1 MTYSSLIF
9 HLRMSHFVFVGTEQL
24 KNQELIDQ
32 IVAKLKQLRTEHG
45 LTQEDVYN
53 DTGIHIARIETG
65 KVNISISTL
74 AALASYFN
82 ISLEVF
88 FQNIKD

>member
-1 MTYSSLIF
+1 MTNTSLLFRLQIC
-9 HLRMSHFVFVGTEQL
+9 HFVFVGSEQL

-32 IVAKLKQLRTEHG
+32 IVAKLKQLRTERG

-74 AALASYFN
+74 ASLANYFQL
-82 ISLEVF
+82 SLDEF
-88 FQNIKD
+88 FKIEKR

>member
-1 MTYSSLIF
+1 
-9 HLRMSHFVFVGTEQL
+9 MSHFVFVGTEQL

-88 FQNIKD
+88 FQNINK

>member
-1 MTYSSLIF
+1 MGKGQI
-9 HLRMSHFVFVGTEQL
+9 
-24 KNQELIDQ
+24 KNDELIKQ
-32 IVAKLKQLRTEHG
+32 IVLLIKQLREKRC

-74 AALASYFN
+74 QALTMYFE
-82 ISLEVF
+82 ISLEAF
-88 FQNIKD
+88 FSQINL

>member
-1 MTYSSLIF
+1 MGREQKRDQLLIN
-9 HLRMSHFVFVGTEQL
+9 SVIQGL
-24 KNQELIDQ
+24 KKVREDSN
-32 IVAKLKQLRTEHG
+32 

-74 AALASYFN
+74 SALLTYYNKTLSN
-82 ISLEVF
+82 F
-88 FQNIKD
+88 FLSIEK

>member
-1 MTYSSLIF
+1 MGREQKRDQLLIN
-9 HLRMSHFVFVGTEQL
+9 SVIQGL
-24 KNQELIDQ
+24 KKVREGLN
-32 IVAKLKQLRTEHG
+32 

-74 AALASYFN
+74 NALLTYYNKTLSN
-82 ISLEVF
+82 F
-88 FQNIKD
+88 FLSIEK

>member
-1 MTYSSLIF
+1 
-9 HLRMSHFVFVGTEQL
+9 MSHFVFVGTEQL

-32 IVAKLKQLRTEHG
+32 IVAKLKQLRTERG

-88 FQNIKD
+88 FQNINK